1 MKYIVKTFQDEDD
14 KKRVG
19 FKVVNS
25 NGNVLLID
33 KVVPKTGTDEEI
45 IAAAQTAAQPEIDE
59 WQASFSVIGREWD
72 ADAGAFVAE
81 PAAEE
86 SEGGE

>member
-1 MKYIVKTFQDEDD
+1 MKYLIKTFQDEDD

-25 NGNVLLID
+25 NGNVFLID
-33 KVVPKTGTDEEI
+33 KVVPKAGTDEEI
-45 IAAAQTAAQPEIDE
+45 IAAAQEASQPEIDE

-72 ADAGAFVAE
+72 AETNSFVPE
-81 PAAEE
+81 PEPEEE
-86 SEGGE
+86 SNE